1 MSFRRP
7 IIILRRSIGVM
18 GEDGYYKPGSTSE
31 MTIRASVQ
39 PLSTN
44 EYTLVA
50 AEGSRNVQYV
60 KIYTNVPLQT
70 EKEADWEGPATE
82 ADVLLWQNSRW
93 KVIQCDAY
101 QSNVINHYKAIAK
114 EVMPDDE

>member
-7 IIILRRSIGVM
+7 VTILRRSLGVM
-18 GEDGYYKPGSTSE
+18 NENGYYTPGSDTE

-39 PLSTN
+39 PLNTN
-44 EYTLVA
+44 EYTAVA
-50 AEGSRNVQYV
+50 PEGSRNIQYV
-60 KIYTNVPLQT
+60 KLYTNVPLQT
-70 EKEADWEGPATE
+70 EKEAGWDGPATE
-82 ADVLLWQNSRW
+82 ADVILWQNSRW